1 MVSSDLEKT
10 LGKAIRPKELADYL
24 GLDKRTVIKYA
35 SRWGGVEVTPGI
47 WRFFEKRILEVIN
60 AVQDNEKRKT
70 PIQGK
75 RHSAGNHSPASISGC
90 DEKIISK
97 GRRVGKQRKDR
108 DRRRAVPDRY
118 GVFGN
123 E

>member
-1 MVSSDLEKT
+1 MERLDLEKT
-10 LGKAIRPKELADYL
+10 LGRVIKPKELADYL
-24 GLDKRTVIKYA
+24 GLDRRTVIKYA

-60 AVQDNEKRKT
+60 AVQDNKKRKT

-75 RHSAGNHSPASISGC
+75 RHSAGNNSSASVSGC
-90 DEKIISK
+90 DKKIISE
-97 GRRVGKQRKDR
+97 GRHVGKQRKDR
-108 DRRRAVPDRY
+108 DRTRAVQDRY